1 MNKKYLI
8 GVLII
13 IAVIIGVFVLSSSEK
28 ETDNQQ
34 TSSQVPTPVASITH
48 AHGLAVDVTDKSK
61 VYIATHHGLLV
72 LQNDKDL
79 YQIGNKK
86 DDYMGFSPHPSDPK
100 VFFTSGHPS
109 FGGNLGFQKSEDGGL
124 TWKKV
129 SNGVEGP
136 VDFHAM
142 SVSPANPNL
151 IYGWFRGKIQRSNDG
166 GKNWDVFTT
175 DFVIV
180 SLVADPKE
188 ENVVYAT
195 TPQGQGIMVS
205 KNKGQDW
212 QPLSEELKGG
222 IVSSL
227 AIHPQD
233 SQIMLSFSEK
243 LKLAKS
249 SDGGK
254 TWQKVEESFNGEEI
268 LFMVFTKQ
276 EPTIVYA
283 LTHTNSLYKST
294 DGGNAWSKTRS

>member
-8 GVLII
+8 GGF
-13 IAVIIGVFVLSSSEK
+13 VIILITLGFVLSSSEK
-28 ETDNQQ
+28 DNSNQQ
-34 TSSQVPTPVASITH
+34 TTSKSLTPVNSITH
-48 AHGLAVDVTDKSK
+48 AHGLAVDVADTSK

-79 YQIGNKK
+79 YQVGDKK
-86 DDYMGFSPHPSDPK
+86 DDYMGFSPHPSESK

-124 TWKKV
+124 SWRKV
-129 SNGVEGP
+129 SNGLEGP

-142 SVSPANPNL
+142 TVSPANPNL
-151 IYGWFRGKIQRSNDG
+151 IYGWYRGKLQRSSDDG
-166 GKNWDVFTT
+166 SNWETFPTN
-175 DFVIV
+175 FVII
-180 SLVADPKE
+180 SLIADPKD

-195 TPQGQGIMVS
+195 TPQGQGILVS

-212 QPLSEELKGG
+212 QPLSEELQGG

-233 SQIMLSFSEK
+233 SQSMFSFSEK
-243 LKLAKS
+243 LKLARS

-254 TWQKVEESFNGEEI
+254 TWQKMKESFNGEEV
-268 LFMVFTKQ
+268 LFIVFARQ
-276 EPTIVYA
+276 NPSLVYA
-283 LTHTNSLYKST
+283 LTHTNSVYKST
-294 DGGNAWSKTRS
+294 DNGNIWGKVR